1 MALEPN
7 PSLHPPLGHTHKEP
21 DGTKFRGSS
30 WPDVIA
36 KVTAYRTQHGKP
48 AGDVTA
54 DVYAQVCKNSPTY
67 CRDSSVPRP
76 PSQPRPLRKPDAPRP
91 AVHVP
96 AGKGNV
102 VARATNWIH
111 EMLAFKRRN
120 ALEFVPKGEARRRA
134 AICAQCPK
142 QTSVTGSCGGCM
154 TVLKAAKGVIL
165 AGQAPV
171 EKAIAGC
178 KVLGEDTSVSVFL
191 TLTPS
196 GDGELPANCWRRQ
209 G

>member
-1 MALEPN
+1 MALEFN
-7 PSLHPPLGHTHKEP
+7 SNLHPPLGHVFKEKN
-21 DGTKFRGSS
+21 GTKFRGTS
-30 WPDVIA
+30 WPNVEDKI
-36 KVTAYRTQHGKP
+36 TEYRRVNDLP
-48 AGDVTA
+48 IGDVHA
-54 DVYAQVCKNSPTY
+54 EVMAQVCRSSPSY
-67 CRDSSVPRP
+67 CREAGAQRAPL
-76 PSQPRPLRKPDAPRP
+76 QPRPQRTPDAPRP

-111 EMLAFKRRN
+111 ALLAAKRKGGIT
-120 ALEFVPKGEARRRA
+120 FVSTPEARRRA
-134 AICAQCPK
+134 SICAGCPK

-165 AGQAPV
+165 AGHAPV

-178 KVLGEDTSVSVFL
+178 KVLGEDTSVSVFIVQGA
-191 TLTPS
+191 S
-196 GDGELPANCWRRQ
+196 EDGELPANCWRRQ